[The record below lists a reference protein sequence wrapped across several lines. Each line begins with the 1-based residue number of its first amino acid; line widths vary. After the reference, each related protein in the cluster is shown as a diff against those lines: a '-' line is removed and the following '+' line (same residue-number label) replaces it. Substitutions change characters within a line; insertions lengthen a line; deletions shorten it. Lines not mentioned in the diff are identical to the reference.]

1 MDDIEAMITSIFT
14 ASRPRGTEIKEPAM
28 QAMRL
33 RTLMLCEELS
43 LPSFQVIVVNADVG
57 CDHCQ
62 DRVSKIVSKMNGIEE
77 YVVDV
82 KNKQVMARGD
92 FKPRLVS
99 HQQVKNVASQTLSQ
113 NAKRFFRP
121 LNLFLRSIF
130 SICLCPNTL

>member
-1 MDDIEAMITSIFT
+1 
-14 ASRPRGTEIKEPAM
+14 M

-43 LPSFQVIVVNADVG
+43 LPSKHAKQNINMGNKIQFQVIVVNADVG

-62 DRVSKIVSKMNGIEE
+62 DRVSKIVSKMTGIEE

-99 HQQVKNVASQTLSQ
+99 HQQVKNVASQTLSH